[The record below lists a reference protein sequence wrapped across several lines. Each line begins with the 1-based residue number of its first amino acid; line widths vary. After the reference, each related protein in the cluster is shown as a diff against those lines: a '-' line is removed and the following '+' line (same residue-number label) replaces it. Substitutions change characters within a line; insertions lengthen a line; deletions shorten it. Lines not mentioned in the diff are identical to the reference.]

1 MTSNQVQK
9 LKLASFSSLLLGAM
23 LLLGGCI
30 VTSVYPFYDAKSL
43 SFEPR
48 LLGQWNVET
57 DSGEASE
64 QWTFEQET
72 NHSFKVSYVNNQ
84 TTSVMQ
90 GHTFKLKGELFLD
103 LFTTDIDDEHQPPPI
118 PAHMVVR
125 LVEVGTTMRMVPMNY
140 EWLGELLEKN
150 PKALRHHIICAEEK
164 KEHQRLVLTADTP
177 ELQRFLVAHLK
188 TSEAWKGESKL
199 RKKT

>member
-9 LKLASFSSLLLGAM
+9 FKLASLCSLFLCGA

-43 SFEPR
+43 TFEPR
-48 LLGQWNVET
+48 LLGQWDVET
-57 DSGEASE
+57 DSGEANE
-64 QWTFEQET
+64 HWTFEQET
-72 NHSFKVSYVNNQ
+72 NHSFKVSYKNNQ

-103 LFTTDIDDEHQPPPI
+103 LLTTDIDDEHQPPPI

-125 LVEVGTTMRMVPMNY
+125 LVEVGTTMRMIPMSY

-150 PKALRHHIICAEEK
+150 PKALRHHIIYADEK
-164 KEHQRLVLTADTP
+164 KEHQRLILTADTP

-188 TSEAWKGESKL
+188 TPEAWKEESKL